1 MQVQINDNARQ
12 IKMLEDELQ
21 IVKVKLTK
29 QIAIT
34 QRQKIELDT

>member
-29 QIAIT
+29 QVAIT